1 MMCDGSTPL
10 ILAGHGL
17 EGVDDPTWP
26 VSFYELNRYFPNIGF
41 QDRQPEEV
49 LAPMGIYPIH
59 PSEKPKG
66 DVVTPTE
73 PVLVEGVGYVQQ
85 FSSRD
90 YTPEEAA
97 EALANKQQSLMWKLD
112 SVLQATYDRGYVHK
126 HNDVEEK
133 FSLSADNRQLI
144 TGLFLLAESETNA
157 ERKFRLRTFDNTT
170 VQYSV
175 DEMKVMGKATMEYIT
190 AVLNQLWDYMDEIN
204 GAKTLT
210 DLPEIPEYIVIA
222 E

>member
-17 EGVDDPTWP
+17 EGVADPTWP

-49 LAPMGIYPIH
+49 IAPFGIFPIH
-59 PSEKPKG
+59 PSDKPEG
-66 DVVTPTE
+66 DVVEKAE
-73 PVLVEGVGYVQQ
+73 PLFVEGTGYVQQ
-85 FSSRD
+85 WTSRD

-97 EALANKQQSLMWKLD
+97 TALANEKQNLMWKLD
-112 SVLQATYDRGYVHK
+112 TILQATYDRGFD
-126 HNDVEEK
+126 HNHADGVEK
-133 FSLSADNRQLI
+133 FSLTADNRQLI
-144 TGLFLLAESETNA
+144 TGIYLLAQTETDA

-175 DEMKVMGKATMEYIT
+175 EDMKVLGKAVMEYIS
-190 AVLNQLWDYMDEIN
+190 AVLNQLWDLMDQIN
-204 GAKTLT
+204 NATKLA
-210 DLPEIPEYIVIA
+210 DLPKVPDYIEVA
-222 E
+222 